1 MINNLFIDNMQ
12 FYLKINVVL
21 FEQIVFLVYISLLG
35 VVKDIKIYFNKEGV
49 FGFKVIENFL
59 LLNLLNIVVKEFV
72 FLVFVNVIN
81 V

>member
-1 MINNLFIDNMQ
+1 M
-12 FYLKINVVL
+12 
-21 FEQIVFLVYISLLG
+21 VYISLLG

-59 LLNLLNIVVKEFV
+59 LLNFMVLNIVVKEFV

>member
-1 MINNLFIDNMQ
+1 M
-12 FYLKINVVL
+12 
-21 FEQIVFLVYISLLG
+21 G
-35 VVKDIKIYFNKEGV
+35 VVKDVKIYFNKEGV

-59 LLNLLNIVVKEFV
+59 LINFMELNIVVKEFV

>member
-1 MINNLFIDNMQ
+1 M
-12 FYLKINVVL
+12 
-21 FEQIVFLVYISLLG
+21 G
-35 VVKDIKIYFNKEGV
+35 VVKDVKIYFNKEGV

>member
-1 MINNLFIDNMQ
+1 M
-12 FYLKINVVL
+12 
-21 FEQIVFLVYISLLG
+21 G
-35 VVKDIKIYFNKEGV
+35 VVKDVKIYFNKEGV

-81 V
+81 VWIFDVFYKRKIGLVKIVFILNKNKDF